1 VRAPIIFL
9 VEKSHFFLFRHV
21 KVWHELLIAIC
32 LVMVIE
38 GIMPFLAPKAW
49 QELLANVA
57 QLSPRQIRLMGLASM
72 LIGTALLYI
81 VN

>member
-1 VRAPIIFL
+1 L
-9 VEKSHFFLFRHV
+9 VEKSHFYLFRHV

-38 GIMPFLAPKAW
+38 GIMPFLAPKGW

>member
-1 VRAPIIFL
+1 M
-9 VEKSHFFLFRHV
+9 
-21 KVWHELLIAIC
+21 WHELLIAIC

-38 GIMPFLAPKAW
+38 GIMPFLAPKTW
-49 QELLANVA
+49 QELLVSVS
-57 QLSPRQIRLMGLASM
+57 QLASKQIRLIGLASM

>member
-1 VRAPIIFL
+1 
-9 VEKSHFFLFRHV
+9 
-21 KVWHELLIAIC
+21 
-32 LVMVIE
+32 MVIE

-49 QELLANVA
+49 QELLANVSKLA
-57 QLSPRQIRLMGLASM
+57 PRQIRIMGLASM

>member
-1 VRAPIIFL
+1 M
-9 VEKSHFFLFRHV
+9 
-21 KVWHELLIAIC
+21 WHELLIAIC

-49 QELLANVA
+49 QEMLVNVSQLA
-57 QLSPRQIRLMGLASM
+57 PRQIRIMGLASM
-72 LIGTALLYI
+72 LIGTALLYV

>member
-1 VRAPIIFL
+1 
-9 VEKSHFFLFRHV
+9 
-21 KVWHELLIAIC
+21 
-32 LVMVIE
+32 MVIE

-49 QELLANVA
+49 QEMLNNVSKLAP
-57 QLSPRQIRLMGLASM
+57 QQIRIMGLASM